1 MKPNF
6 ALGLTEDGI
15 TLWQRG
21 DSGWLRVGAVPMDA
35 GDIDAQM
42 QALVAKARALAPD
55 GIATKLV
62 IPDDQ
67 ILYTDMP
74 TQQDDHAIRAALE
87 GKTPYPI
94 EELEFDWQK
103 SDGTLRV
110 AVVARET
117 LTEAEEFARAQGLNP
132 VCFVAA
138 PQSGNFATEPFF
150 GRVDGVSDSPEDLGR
165 GGPILR
171 ETGLAKLDKPTP
183 AAAAKTGSA
192 PAATPETKTSSP
204 TAKTAPPLV
213 AKDKPAAT
221 PAKAAKTVAKPE
233 PDRFDFSKRNVS
245 SQTLRPA
252 KADAAKTP
260 TVPAKAP
267 TTETTKEKD
276 FAAPASFR
284 SRRVAPGAS
293 SAPATP
299 PSPKSAPANKAL
311 TALAKS
317 RSLSLGSL
325 SGAILAERLR
335 ASVATPVS
343 RATSSLR
350 GATSLLKSKT
360 SAESKAA
367 TPAQAALAR
376 ADASKPAPK
385 APAKSAQSAKPASSA
400 APRKA
405 AADSEADRLTV
416 FGARRHET
424 VSEPKLPRRALA
436 ISGAALLLVVAVVVW
451 VFYFTGNQEPELAQ
465 PVLPEDTASDIAAP
479 EALALP
485 GTDEEDPVEAALG
498 VTDAAQQQGSTES
511 VESTAPEGVDSD
523 DTGPAID
530 APAQSAGR
538 LAALRSVRAI
548 PPNAPGDLPSVQ
560 GAPAPFGTAP
570 LPPLR
575 GAEVPQVTDENDL
588 AATEPTL
595 PPGEE
600 LLEISV
606 TQGRPAV
613 VPPARPEGLAPE
625 PEPLPEPPAEE
636 VAPQDESAVEVD
648 VTEGTPPI
656 LPPTRPEDIAPEPPA
671 NVETGPDEAPD
682 AETPDDQASLTP
694 PPGGVALTL
703 LAPRSRPA
711 EIVERAVAQ
720 AEQFASATP
729 QAVAASLRPSAR
741 PGAFS
746 QIVER
751 TLATARIRA
760 VAEPQAE
767 IVQASAASAAPR
779 IPSSASVTRAA
790 TQTRAINL
798 RQINLLG
805 VMGTP
810 SARRALVRLDN
821 GRVVTVEVGERLDGG
836 EVTAIGESELR
847 YNKRGRD
854 VVLRIAS

>member
-15 TLWQRG
+15 TLWQRDG
-21 DSGWLRVGAVPMDA
+21 TGWLRVGAVPMGAD
-35 GDIDAQM
+35 DMDAQM

-74 TQQDDHAIRAALE
+74 TQQDDQAIRAALE
-87 GKTPYPI
+87 GKTPYPV
-94 EELEFDWQK
+94 EELDFDWQK
-103 SDGTLRV
+103 SDGNLRV
-110 AVVARET
+110 AVVAQET
-117 LTEAEEFARAQGLNP
+117 LIEAEEFARAQGLNP

-138 PQSGNFATEPFF
+138 PQSDSFATEPFF
-150 GRVDGVSDSPEDLGR
+150 GRVDGVSDSPKALGR
-165 GGPILR
+165 NGPILR

-183 AAAAKTGSA
+183 EPAAKTKPA
-192 PAATPETKTSSP
+192 PVASPEKKTPSP
-204 TAKTAPPLV
+204 KAEPAPPPV
-213 AKDKPAAT
+213 AKDKPATT
-221 PAKAAKTVAKPE
+221 PAKATKPVAKPE
-233 PDRFDFSKRNVS
+233 PDKPDSGKRNLS
-245 SQTLRPA
+245 GDTS
-252 KADAAKTP
+252 KATKPGA
-260 TVPAKAP
+260 AKAP
-267 TTETTKEKD
+267 TVPVKAPATEKAKD
-276 FAAPASFR
+276 EDAAAPASFR
-284 SRRVAPGAS
+284 SRR
-293 SAPATP
+293 ATP
-299 PSPKSAPANKAL
+299 VTPPAAPANKAL

-325 SGAILAERLR
+325 GGAILAERLR
-335 ASVATPVS
+335 TSVTTPVS

-350 GATSLLKSKT
+350 SATSLLKSKT
-360 SAESKAA
+360 LSESKAA
-367 TPAQAALAR
+367 TPAQAELTR

-385 APAKSAQSAKPASSA
+385 APAQAAQPAKPASTAGSA
-400 APRKA
+400 PAKP
-405 AADSEADRLTV
+405 AADTEAERLTV
-416 FGARRHET
+416 FGARRNDT
-424 VSEPKLPRRALA
+424 VSEPTLPRRALA
-436 ISGAALLLVVAVVVW
+436 ISGAALLLVLAVVVW
-451 VFYFTGNQEPELAQ
+451 VFYFTSNQEPELAQ
-465 PVLPEDTASDIAAP
+465 PVLPEDAAGDIATP

-485 GTDEEDPVEAALG
+485 GREQEDPVEAALG
-498 VTDAAQQQGSTES
+498 VTDAAQQQGSNES
-511 VESTAPEGVDSD
+511 VESTAPESITPDS
-523 DTGPAID
+523 TAPADD

-548 PPNAPGDLPSVQ
+548 APSAPGDLPSVQ

-575 GAEVPQVTDENDL
+575 GAELPQVTDDEAL
-588 AATEPTL
+588 AATGPIL

-600 LLEISV
+600 SLEISV
-606 TQGRPAV
+606 TQGRPAA

-625 PEPLPEPPAEE
+625 PEPEPEPEPQAEV
-636 VAPQDESAVEVD
+636 VAPQDESAVVVD
-648 VTEGTPPI
+648 VTEGAPPSV
-656 LPPTRPEDIAPEPPA
+656 PPTRPEDIAPEPPA
-671 NVETGPDEAPD
+671 NGETGPDDEPD

-711 EIVERAVAQ
+711 EIVERAIAQ
-720 AEQFASATP
+720 TEQFASATS

-746 QIVER
+746 EIVER

-767 IVQASAASAAPR
+767 IVQASAVPR

-836 EVTAIGESELR
+836 QVTAIGESELR